1 MPHTLTRPGSAYS
14 PGSMSLD
21 DEIEQAKE
29 EINKQKET
37 IARLTAEDHEM
48 PDAREQLNSM
58 LENFVFLVKLRS
70 YAT

>member
-1 MPHTLTRPGSAYS
+1 
-14 PGSMSLD
+14 MSLD